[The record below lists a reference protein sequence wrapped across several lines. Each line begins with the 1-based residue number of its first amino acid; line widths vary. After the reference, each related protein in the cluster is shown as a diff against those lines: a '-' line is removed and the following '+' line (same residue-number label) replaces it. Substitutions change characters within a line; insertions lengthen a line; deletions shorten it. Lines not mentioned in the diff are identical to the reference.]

1 MTTIGGILVVT
12 FIGDGSVGGVA
23 GSGEGGMP
31 CDNAVS
37 ECSVLEDGDAVGGV
51 LSNMVGWF
59 LVGWILVGRKGRE

>member
-1 MTTIGGILVVT
+1 M
-12 FIGDGSVGGVA
+12 A
-23 GSGEGGMP
+23 GSGEGSMP